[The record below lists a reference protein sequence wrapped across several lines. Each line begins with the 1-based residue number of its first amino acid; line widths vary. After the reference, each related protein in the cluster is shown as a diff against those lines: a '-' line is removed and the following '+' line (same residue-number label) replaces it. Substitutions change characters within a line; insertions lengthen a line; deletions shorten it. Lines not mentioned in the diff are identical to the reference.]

1 MNVTYFFFLHSRSVW
16 QLQVSS
22 GIECATLT
30 VPNAVEGA
38 AWYAGD
44 AESNGHE
51 RDSGEGQYVHGKET
65 RATKFGSHRNL
76 KSVYVPEFI
85 KLQ

>member
-1 MNVTYFFFLHSRSVW
+1 MPDKYIKIKNWNECYLFFFFLLSRSVC

-44 AESNGHE
+44 AESNGH
-51 RDSGEGQYVHGKET
+51 
-65 RATKFGSHRNL
+65 
-76 KSVYVPEFI
+76 
-85 KLQ
+85 